1 MKEGIK
7 TVGGVIDSGYRGE
20 VMVGVINLSDKEYV
34 FEAGHKVAQMLIQKI
49 ESCEI
54 VEADG
59 LTETKRGKGG
69 FGSTGK

>member
-1 MKEGIK
+1 
-7 TVGGVIDSGYRGE
+7 
-20 VMVGVINLSDKEYV
+20 MVGVINLSDKEYV
-34 FEAGHKVAQMLIQKI
+34 FEAGHKVAQMLIQKV